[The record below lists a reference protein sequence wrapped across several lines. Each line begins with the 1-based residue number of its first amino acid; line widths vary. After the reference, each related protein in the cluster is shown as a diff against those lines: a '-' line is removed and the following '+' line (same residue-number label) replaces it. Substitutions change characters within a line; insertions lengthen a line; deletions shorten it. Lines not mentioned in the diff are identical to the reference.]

1 MAKNCKFCGTPL
13 EDWMVFCDNCGK
25 RQDGAFS
32 NAQPPVQ
39 QQPPQRP
46 QQPYQPAQR
55 QPQPYRKQYQ
65 QQPYQQS
72 ITPRQPAPQGYQAP
86 QPKKTNVGLI
96 IGIVAGSVTLLIV
109 LIVIAVIFLF
119 SGILTPN
126 TPPLPVPTQLYTVPA
141 ATKATDKPTEAE
153 TEQPTEKATEKPTEK
168 QTEKP
173 TEKPEPATEKPK
185 IDTDNVGD
193 PSVNDFSQWFLKATD
208 SGMPYDADTIFSNSK
223 INGEWKAIFMYSETG
238 VNELSKVNIEAG
250 DHAVTVTVKHKY
262 VSVNGGDYMND
273 STPDTSFDGA
283 ADNGSL
289 TAYSNSGKLEIWFF
303 WEYEGKQYGLGT
315 FTNPSGEK
323 ASVGLMRP

>member
-1 MAKNCKFCGTPL
+1 MKVIISGYGRMGHMVEKELQRRGIEIALASEDITAVDPALAKDCVCIDFTWPDSFRKNYPFIAKHFKAAVVGTTGWSDILPEVRKAFEDAGTPL
-13 EDWMVFCDNCGK
+13 IYASNFSLGVNALYAAVTRAAGMLK
-25 RQDGAFS
+25 GAG
-32 NAQPPVQ
+32 
-39 QQPPQRP
+39 
-46 QQPYQPAQR
+46 YTPAIEETHHIH
-55 QPQPYRKQYQ
+55 KLD
-65 QQPYQQS
+65 
-72 ITPRQPAPQGYQAP
+72 APSGTA
-86 QPKKTNVGLI
+86 KVL
-96 IGIVAGSVTLLIV
+96 GSLVEESL
-109 LIVIAVIFLF
+109 
-119 SGILTPN
+119 G
-126 TPPLPVPTQLYTVPA
+126 
-141 ATKATDKPTEAE
+141 
-153 TEQPTEKATEKPTEK
+153 
-168 QTEKP
+168 
-173 TEKPEPATEKPK
+173 EKPK

>member
-25 RQDGAFS
+25 RQDG
-32 NAQPPVQ
+32 Q
-39 QQPPQRP
+39 QPQRP

-55 QPQPYRKQYQ
+55 PPQPYRKQYQ

-109 LIVIAVIFLF
+109 LIVIAVIFFF

-141 ATKATDKPTEAE
+141 ATKATDKPTESE

>member
-1 MAKNCKFCGTPL
+1 M
-13 EDWMVFCDNCGK
+13 
-25 RQDGAFS
+25 
-32 NAQPPVQ
+32 
-39 QQPPQRP
+39 
-46 QQPYQPAQR
+46 
-55 QPQPYRKQYQ
+55 
-65 QQPYQQS
+65 
-72 ITPRQPAPQGYQAP
+72 
-86 QPKKTNVGLI
+86 
-96 IGIVAGSVTLLIV
+96 
-109 LIVIAVIFLF
+109 
-119 SGILTPN
+119 
-126 TPPLPVPTQLYTVPA
+126 YTVPA